1 MIPPSPIGSKFEE
14 PADTMPSVAAVVTGT
29 VNCDDRCHAVNCC
42 NSSIACCHVTCR
54 IDNIYFLPNE
64 NPFTL
69 LTTSAFATVACA
81 VQLAI
86 RPEPLPKVT
95 RARKFFISVVKPF
108 TSDSTAR
115 R

>member
-14 PADTMPSVAAVVTGT
+14 PADTMPSVAAVVTAAPSI
-29 VNCDDRCHAVNCC
+29 VMIVAMR
-42 NSSIACCHVTCR
+42 SIAVTVR
-54 IDNIYFLPNE
+54 LLVVTLPVA
-64 NPFTL
+64 
-69 LTTSAFATVACA
+69 LTISTFAQRKILHTTYHKCILTVACA